1 MANCR
6 SSAGPT
12 SASVMRKAMRAR
24 SSALARDLLAQ
35 ALAAAD
41 ADDGYTALK
50 FARRVLRHEEEV
62 LGIAPLPAPR
72 REQSSPPA

>member
-1 MANCR
+1 LA
-6 SSAGPT
+6 
-12 SASVMRKAMRAR
+12 
-24 SSALARDLLAQ
+24 SALRVVATAKDGPA
-35 ALAAAD
+35 AAAD